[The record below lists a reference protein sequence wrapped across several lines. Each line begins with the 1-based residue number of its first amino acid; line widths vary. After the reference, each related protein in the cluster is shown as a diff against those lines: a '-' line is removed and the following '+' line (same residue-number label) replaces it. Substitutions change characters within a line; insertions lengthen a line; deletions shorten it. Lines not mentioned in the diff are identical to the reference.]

1 MEVDFQRPPAEMLYD
16 SYYRTNT
23 RDAVKTAL
31 NAKACHCAALA
42 GEQRRLRPL
51 THPLVKDA
59 CADFEVLSHLRDR
72 LAHAH
77 EAERLGFEVGRR
89 IVFGSRISVSL
100 IGSSGFRVGEV
111 RASPGRIKSE
121 CDSFRNFGNLW
132 RQL

>member
-59 CADFEVLSHLRDR
+59 CADFEVLSHRS
-72 LAHAH
+72 
-77 EAERLGFEVGRR
+77 G
-89 IVFGSRISVSL
+89 
-100 IGSSGFRVGEV
+100 SGFSMPTRLSVW
-111 RASPGRIKSE
+111 ALKSGGV
-121 CDSFRNFGNLW
+121 SFSGHGFQCHLFLYFSGPRF
-132 RQL
+132 